1 MGKLTWNFLGEI
13 FEGQFKITPSE
24 AADIL
29 YKYIFTDTSWKGR
42 LDKKRKIDEIGR
54 MWQDD
59 TNKGAFVFILKKE
72 KELKKKFKRAA
83 IKKLYESPEFD
94 FFCQTCGLV
103 YKRYKNG
110 LHRFQKDKSMWLQ
123 QLGFVGKYKKNKM
136 FSRARKRLAKREVR
150 LKKAFK
156 DFEQTIKDDNIL
168 RGQGIK
174 NRKEKIDSGE
184 WEEVRSIYGD
194 VSLRRIQK

>member
-72 KELKKKFKRAA
+72 K
-83 IKKLYESPEFD
+83 
-94 FFCQTCGLV
+94 
-103 YKRYKNG
+103 
-110 LHRFQKDKSMWLQ
+110 
-123 QLGFVGKYKKNKM
+123 
-136 FSRARKRLAKREVR
+136 
-150 LKKAFK
+150 
-156 DFEQTIKDDNIL
+156 
-168 RGQGIK
+168 
-174 NRKEKIDSGE
+174 
-184 WEEVRSIYGD
+184 
-194 VSLRRIQK
+194 